1 MKDSDEFSFL
11 KETFKS
17 LGNQYFDSSEI
28 IIGPGDD
35 AGLVKNSQDTIYS
48 VDASVAGVHFPEN
61 LAAEHVAY
69 RSLSTAASDVVAC
82 GGSLK
87 WVLVSLTMDK
97 TDLHWMQEFVTGL
110 KVFSDEYSCPILG
123 GDLSKGKQCNIA
135 VTVCGKLDRQ
145 NFMQRSGARV
155 GDKIFV
161 TNELGLAKKGL
172 EEINSNP
179 KKLNLSSKNIA
190 KFIRPKLHLN
200 FGQEISYLANSCID
214 ISDGLISDLGH
225 ICEASEVGA
234 QLNADLI
241 PFEGEIEEALSW
253 GDDYELCFTAASGME
268 SKVEA
273 LGKKHGLK
281 ITQIGEIT
289 INLGVEVY
297 KDGNLVTF
305 KKTGYNHFDEQ

>member
-61 LAAEHVAY
+61 LAAEHVAF

-82 GGSLK
+82 GGALK
-87 WVLVSLTMDK
+87 WILVSLTVDNV
-97 TDLHWMQEFVTGL
+97 DLHWMQEFVKGL
-110 KVFSDEYSCPILG
+110 KDFSDEYSCPILG

-135 VTVCGKLDRQ
+135 VTVCGKLNRQ
-145 NFMQRSGARV
+145 NFMKRSGAKV

-172 EEINSNP
+172 EEINLNP
-179 KKLNLSSKNIA
+179 EEINLSSKNVI

-200 FGQEISYLANSCID
+200 FGQEISHLVNSCID

-225 ICEASEVGA
+225 ICEASYVGA
-234 QLNADLI
+234 QLNADSI
-241 PFEGEIEEALSW
+241 PFEGVIDEALSW
-253 GDDYELCFTAASGME
+253 GDDYELCFTAAAGME
-268 SKVEA
+268 SEVEA
-273 LGKKHGLK
+273 LGKKYGLR

-289 INLGVEVY
+289 TNLGVEVY
-297 KDGNLVTF
+297 KNGHLVTF
-305 KKTGYNHFDEQ
+305 KKTGYNHFDE

>member
-35 AGLVKNSQDTIYS
+35 AGLVKNSQETVYS

-61 LAAEHVAY
+61 LAAQHIAF

-82 GGSLK
+82 GGALK
-87 WVLVSLTMDK
+87 WVLVSLT
-97 TDLHWMQEFVTGL
+97 TDRADLNWMKEFVKGL
-110 KVFSDEYSCPILG
+110 KDFSDEYSCPILG
-123 GDLSKGKQCNIA
+123 GDLSRGKQCNIA
-135 VTVCGKLDRQ
+135 ITVCGKLDQQ
-145 NFMQRSGARV
+145 NFMKRSGAEV

-172 EEINSNP
+172 EEI
-179 KKLNLSSKNIA
+179 KLNPEDLDFTSKNIS
-190 KFIRPKLHLN
+190 KFIRPKLHFN
-200 FGQEISYLANSCID
+200 FGQEISHYANSCID

-225 ICEASEVGA
+225 ICEASNVGA

-241 PFEGEIEEALSW
+241 PVEGEIEDALTW
-253 GDDYELCFTAASGME
+253 GDDYELCFTVPSEME
-268 SKVEA
+268 SKIES
-273 LGKKHGLK
+273 LGKKHGLE

-289 INLGVEVY
+289 KTSEVEVF
-297 KDGNLVTF
+297 KDCRLVTF
-305 KKTGYNHFDEQ
+305 KKRGYNHFDE

>member
-61 LAAEHVAY
+61 LAAEHVAF

-82 GGSLK
+82 GGALK
-87 WVLVSLTMDK
+87 WILVSLTVDNV
-97 TDLHWMQEFVTGL
+97 DLHWMQEFVKGL
-110 KVFSDEYSCPILG
+110 KDFSDEYSCPILG

-135 VTVCGKLDRQ
+135 VTVCGKLNQQ
-145 NFMQRSGARV
+145 NFMKRSGAKI

-172 EEINSNP
+172 EEINLNP
-179 KKLNLSSKNIA
+179 EEINFSSKNVI
-190 KFIRPKLHLN
+190 KFIRPKLYFN
-200 FGQEISYLANSCID
+200 FGQEISHLVNSCID

-225 ICEASEVGA
+225 ICEASDVGA
-234 QLNADLI
+234 QLNADSI
-241 PFEGEIEEALSW
+241 PFEGEIDEALSW
-253 GDDYELCFTAASGME
+253 GDDYELCFTAAAGME
-268 SKVEA
+268 SDLEA
-273 LGKKHGLK
+273 LGKKHGLR

-289 INLGVEVY
+289 TNLGVEVY
-297 KDGNLVTF
+297 KNGHLVTF
-305 KKTGYNHFDEQ
+305 KKTGYNHFDE

>member
-61 LAAEHVAY
+61 LAAEHAAY

-82 GGSLK
+82 GGALK
-87 WVLVSLTMDK
+87 WVLVSLTVSN
-97 TDLHWMQEFVTGL
+97 TDLCWMQDFVKGV
-110 KVFSDEYSCPILG
+110 KDFSDEYCCPILG

-135 VTVCGKLDRQ
+135 VTVCGQLNQ
-145 NFMQRSGARV
+145 ENFMKRSGARV

-172 EEINSNP
+172 EEISSNP
-179 KKLNLSSKNIA
+179 GELNLSSKNVA
-190 KFIRPKLHLN
+190 KFIRPKLHFN
-200 FGQEISYLANSCID
+200 FGQEISHLANSCID

-225 ICEASEVGA
+225 ICEASDVGA

-253 GDDYELCFTAASGME
+253 GDDYELCFTAASGMK
-268 SKVEA
+268 SRIEA
-273 LGKKHGLK
+273 LGKKHALK
-281 ITQIGEIT
+281 ITQIGEIKV
-289 INLGVEVY
+289 NLGVEVY
-297 KDGNLVTF
+297 KDGRLVTF
-305 KKTGYNHFDEQ
+305 KKTGYNHFDE

>member
-17 LGNQYFDSSEI
+17 LGNQYFGSSEI

-61 LAAEHVAY
+61 LAAEHVAF

-82 GGSLK
+82 GGALK
-87 WVLVSLTMDK
+87 WILVSLTVDDV
-97 TDLHWMQEFVTGL
+97 DLRWMQEFVKGL
-110 KVFSDEYSCPILG
+110 KNFSDEYSCPILG

-135 VTVCGKLDRQ
+135 VTVCGKLNRK
-145 NFMQRSGARV
+145 NFMKRSGAKI

-172 EEINSNP
+172 EEINLNP
-179 KKLNLSSKNIA
+179 KEINFSSKNVI
-190 KFIRPKLHLN
+190 KFIRPKLYFN
-200 FGQEISYLANSCID
+200 FGQEISHFVNSCID
-214 ISDGLISDLGH
+214 ISDGLLSDLGH
-225 ICEASEVGA
+225 ICEASDVGA
-234 QLNADLI
+234 QLNADSI
-241 PFEGEIEEALSW
+241 PFEGEIDEALSW
-253 GDDYELCFTAASGME
+253 GDDYELCFTAAAGME
-268 SKVEA
+268 SEVEA
-273 LGKKHGLK
+273 LGKKHGLRV
-281 ITQIGEIT
+281 TQIGEIT

-297 KDGNLVTF
+297 KDGHLLTF
-305 KKTGYNHFDEQ
+305 KKTGYNHFDE

>member
-61 LAAEHVAY
+61 LAAEHVAF

-82 GGSLK
+82 GGALK
-87 WVLVSLTMDK
+87 WILVSLTVDNV
-97 TDLHWMQEFVTGL
+97 DLHWMQKFVKGL
-110 KVFSDEYSCPILG
+110 KNFSDEYSCPILG

-135 VTVCGKLDRQ
+135 VTVCGKLNKQ
-145 NFMQRSGARV
+145 NFMKRSGAKI

-172 EEINSNP
+172 EEINLNP
-179 KKLNLSSKNIA
+179 EEINLSSKNVI

-200 FGQEISYLANSCID
+200 FGQEISHLVNSCID

-225 ICEASEVGA
+225 ICEASDVGA
-234 QLNADLI
+234 QLNADSI
-241 PFEGEIEEALSW
+241 PFEGVIEEALSW
-253 GDDYELCFTAASGME
+253 GDDYELCFTAAAGME
-268 SKVEA
+268 SEVEA
-273 LGKKHGLK
+273 LGKKYGLR

-289 INLGVEVY
+289 TNLGVEVY
-297 KDGNLVTF
+297 KNGHLVNF
-305 KKTGYNHFDEQ
+305 KKTGYNHFDE

>member
-61 LAAEHVAY
+61 LAAEHVAF

-82 GGSLK
+82 GGALK
-87 WVLVSLTMDK
+87 WILVSLTVDNV
-97 TDLHWMQEFVTGL
+97 DLRWMQEFVKGL
-110 KVFSDEYSCPILG
+110 KNFSDEYSCPILG

-135 VTVCGKLDRQ
+135 VTVCGKLNQQ
-145 NFMQRSGARV
+145 NFMKRSGAKI

-172 EEINSNP
+172 EEINLNP
-179 KKLNLSSKNIA
+179 EEINFSSKNVI
-190 KFIRPKLHLN
+190 KFIRPKLYFN
-200 FGQEISYLANSCID
+200 FGQEISHLVNSCID
-214 ISDGLISDLGH
+214 VSDGLISDLGH
-225 ICEASEVGA
+225 ICEASDVGA
-234 QLNADLI
+234 QLNADSI
-241 PFEGEIEEALSW
+241 PFEGEIDEALSW
-253 GDDYELCFTAASGME
+253 GDDYELCFTAAAGME
-268 SKVEA
+268 SEVEA
-273 LGKKHGLK
+273 LGKKHGLRV
-281 ITQIGEIT
+281 TQIGEIT
-289 INLGVEVY
+289 LNLGVEVY
-297 KDGNLVTF
+297 KDGHLVTF
-305 KKTGYNHFDEQ
+305 KKKGYNHFDE

>member
-61 LAAEHVAY
+61 LAAEHVAF

-82 GGSLK
+82 GGALK
-87 WVLVSLTMDK
+87 WILVSLTVDNV
-97 TDLHWMQEFVTGL
+97 DLHWMQEFVKGL
-110 KVFSDEYSCPILG
+110 KNFSDEYSCPILG

-135 VTVCGKLDRQ
+135 VTVCGKLNQQ
-145 NFMQRSGARV
+145 NFMKRSGAKI

-172 EEINSNP
+172 EEINLNP
-179 KKLNLSSKNIA
+179 EEINFSSKNVI
-190 KFIRPKLHLN
+190 KFIRPKLYFN
-200 FGQEISYLANSCID
+200 FGQEISHLVNSCID
-214 ISDGLISDLGH
+214 VSDGLISDLGH
-225 ICEASEVGA
+225 ICEASDVGA
-234 QLNADLI
+234 QLNADSI
-241 PFEGEIEEALSW
+241 PFEGEIDEALSW
-253 GDDYELCFTAASGME
+253 GDDYELCFTATAGME
-268 SKVEA
+268 SEVEA
-273 LGKKHGLK
+273 LGKKHGLRV
-281 ITQIGEIT
+281 TQIGEIT
-289 INLGVEVY
+289 INSGVEVY
-297 KDGNLVTF
+297 KDGHLVTF
-305 KKTGYNHFDEQ
+305 KKKGYNHFDE

>member
-61 LAAEHVAY
+61 LAAEHVAF

-82 GGSLK
+82 GGALK
-87 WVLVSLTMDK
+87 WILVSLTVDNV
-97 TDLHWMQEFVTGL
+97 DLHWMQEFVKGL
-110 KVFSDEYSCPILG
+110 KNFSDEYSCPILG

-135 VTVCGKLDRQ
+135 VTVCGKLNQQ
-145 NFMQRSGARV
+145 NFMKRSGAKI

-172 EEINSNP
+172 EEINLNP
-179 KKLNLSSKNIA
+179 EEINFSSKNVI
-190 KFIRPKLHLN
+190 KFIRPKLYFN
-200 FGQEISYLANSCID
+200 FGQEISHLVNSCID

-225 ICEASEVGA
+225 ICEASDVGA
-234 QLNADLI
+234 QLNADSI
-241 PFEGEIEEALSW
+241 PFEGVIDEALSW
-253 GDDYELCFTAASGME
+253 GDDYELCFTAAAGME
-268 SKVEA
+268 SEVEA
-273 LGKKHGLK
+273 LGKKYGLR

-289 INLGVEVY
+289 TNLGVEVY
-297 KDGNLVTF
+297 KNGHLVTF
-305 KKTGYNHFDEQ
+305 KKTGYNHFDE

>member
-61 LAAEHVAY
+61 LAAEHVAF

-82 GGSLK
+82 GGALK
-87 WVLVSLTMDK
+87 WILVSLTVDDV
-97 TDLHWMQEFVTGL
+97 DLRWMQEFVKGL
-110 KVFSDEYSCPILG
+110 KNFSDEYSCPILG

-135 VTVCGKLDRQ
+135 VTVCGKLNRK
-145 NFMQRSGARV
+145 NFMKRSGAKI

-172 EEINSNP
+172 EEINLNP
-179 KKLNLSSKNIA
+179 EEINFSSKNVI
-190 KFIRPKLHLN
+190 KFIRPKLYFN
-200 FGQEISYLANSCID
+200 FGQEISHLVNSCID
-214 ISDGLISDLGH
+214 VSDGLISDLGH
-225 ICEASEVGA
+225 ICEASDVGA
-234 QLNADLI
+234 QLNADSI
-241 PFEGEIEEALSW
+241 PFEGVIDEALSW
-253 GDDYELCFTAASGME
+253 GDDYELCFTAAPGME
-268 SKVEA
+268 SEVEA
-273 LGKKHGLK
+273 LGKKHGLRV
-281 ITQIGEIT
+281 TQIGEIT

-297 KDGNLVTF
+297 KDGHLVTF
-305 KKTGYNHFDEQ
+305 KKKGYNHFDD

>member
-61 LAAEHVAY
+61 LAAEHVAF

-82 GGSLK
+82 GGALK
-87 WVLVSLTMDK
+87 WILVSLTVDNV
-97 TDLHWMQEFVTGL
+97 DLHWMQEFVKGL
-110 KVFSDEYSCPILG
+110 KNFSDEYSCPILG

-135 VTVCGKLDRQ
+135 VTVCGKLNKQ
-145 NFMQRSGARV
+145 NFMKRSGAKI

-172 EEINSNP
+172 EEINLNP
-179 KKLNLSSKNIA
+179 EEINLSSKNVI

-200 FGQEISYLANSCID
+200 FGQEISHLVNSCID

-225 ICEASEVGA
+225 ICEASDVGA
-234 QLNADLI
+234 QLNADSI
-241 PFEGEIEEALSW
+241 PFEGVIDEALSW
-253 GDDYELCFTAASGME
+253 GDDYELCFTAAAGME
-268 SKVEA
+268 SEVEA
-273 LGKKHGLK
+273 LGKKYGLR

-289 INLGVEVY
+289 TNLGVEVY
-297 KDGNLVTF
+297 KNGHLVTF
-305 KKTGYNHFDEQ
+305 KKTGYNHFDE

>member
-61 LAAEHVAY
+61 LSAEHVAF

-82 GGSLK
+82 GGALK
-87 WVLVSLTMDK
+87 WILVSLTVDDV
-97 TDLHWMQEFVTGL
+97 DLRWMQEFVKGL
-110 KVFSDEYSCPILG
+110 KNFSDEYSCPILG

-135 VTVCGKLDRQ
+135 VTVCGKLNRK
-145 NFMQRSGARV
+145 NFMKRSGAKI

-172 EEINSNP
+172 EEINLNP
-179 KKLNLSSKNIA
+179 EEINFSSKNVI
-190 KFIRPKLHLN
+190 KFIRPKLYFN
-200 FGQEISYLANSCID
+200 FGQEISHFVNSCID
-214 ISDGLISDLGH
+214 ISDGLLSDLGH
-225 ICEASEVGA
+225 ICEASDVGA
-234 QLNADLI
+234 QLNADSI
-241 PFEGEIEEALSW
+241 PFEGEIDEALSW
-253 GDDYELCFTAASGME
+253 GDDYELCFTAAAGME
-268 SKVEA
+268 SEVEA
-273 LGKKHGLK
+273 LGKKHGLRV
-281 ITQIGEIT
+281 TQIGEIT

-297 KDGNLVTF
+297 KDGHLLTF
-305 KKTGYNHFDEQ
+305 KKTGYNHFDE

>member
-61 LAAEHVAY
+61 LAAEHVAF

-82 GGSLK
+82 GGALK
-87 WVLVSLTMDK
+87 WILVSLTVDDV
-97 TDLHWMQEFVTGL
+97 DLHWMEEFVKGL
-110 KVFSDEYSCPILG
+110 KDFSDEYSCPILG

-135 VTVCGKLDRQ
+135 VTVCGKLNRQ
-145 NFMQRSGARV
+145 NFMKRSGAKV

-172 EEINSNP
+172 EEINLNP
-179 KKLNLSSKNIA
+179 EEINLSSKNVI

-200 FGQEISYLANSCID
+200 FGQEISHLVNSCID

-225 ICEASEVGA
+225 ICEASDVGA
-234 QLNADLI
+234 QLNADSI
-241 PFEGEIEEALSW
+241 PFEGVIDEALSW
-253 GDDYELCFTAASGME
+253 GDDYELCFTAAAGME
-268 SKVEA
+268 SEVEA
-273 LGKKHGLK
+273 LGKKYGLR

-289 INLGVEVY
+289 TNLGVEVY
-297 KDGNLVTF
+297 KNGHLVTF
-305 KKTGYNHFDEQ
+305 KKTGYNHFDE

>member
-61 LAAEHVAY
+61 LAAEHAAY

-82 GGSLK
+82 GGALK
-87 WVLVSLTMDK
+87 WVLVSLTVSN
-97 TDLHWMQEFVTGL
+97 TDLCWMQDFVKGV
-110 KVFSDEYSCPILG
+110 KDFSDEYCCPILG

-135 VTVCGKLDRQ
+135 VTVCGQLNQ
-145 NFMQRSGARV
+145 ENFMKRSGARV

-172 EEINSNP
+172 EEISSNP
-179 KKLNLSSKNIA
+179 GELNLSSKNVA
-190 KFIRPKLHLN
+190 KFIRPKLHFN
-200 FGQEISYLANSCID
+200 FGQEISHLANSCID

-225 ICEASEVGA
+225 ICEASDVGA

-253 GDDYELCFTAASGME
+253 GDDYELCFTAASGMK
-268 SKVEA
+268 SRIEA
-273 LGKKHGLK
+273 LEKKHALK
-281 ITQIGEIT
+281 ITQIGEIKV
-289 INLGVEVY
+289 NLGVEVY
-297 KDGNLVTF
+297 KDGRLVTF
-305 KKTGYNHFDEQ
+305 KKTGYNHFDE

>member
-17 LGNQYFDSSEI
+17 LGNQYFGSSEI

-61 LAAEHVAY
+61 LAAEHVAF

-82 GGSLK
+82 GGALK
-87 WVLVSLTMDK
+87 WILVSLTVDDV
-97 TDLHWMQEFVTGL
+97 DLRWMQEFVKGL
-110 KVFSDEYSCPILG
+110 KNFSDEYSCPILG

-135 VTVCGKLDRQ
+135 VTVCGKLNRK
-145 NFMQRSGARV
+145 NFMKRSGAKV

-172 EEINSNP
+172 EEINLNP
-179 KKLNLSSKNIA
+179 KEINFSSKNVI
-190 KFIRPKLHLN
+190 KFIRPKLYFN
-200 FGQEISYLANSCID
+200 FGQEISHLVNSCID
-214 ISDGLISDLGH
+214 VSDGLIADLGH
-225 ICEASEVGA
+225 ICEASDVGA
-234 QLNADLI
+234 QLNADSI
-241 PFEGEIEEALSW
+241 PFEGEIDEALSW
-253 GDDYELCFTAASGME
+253 GDDYELCFTAAAGME
-268 SKVEA
+268 SEVEA
-273 LGKKHGLK
+273 LGKKHGLRV
-281 ITQIGEIT
+281 TQIGEIT

-297 KDGNLVTF
+297 KDGHLLTF
-305 KKTGYNHFDEQ
+305 KKTGYNHFDE

>member
-61 LAAEHVAY
+61 LAAEHAAY

-82 GGSLK
+82 GGALK
-87 WVLVSLTMDK
+87 WVLVSLTVSN
-97 TDLHWMQEFVTGL
+97 TDLCWMQDFVKGV
-110 KVFSDEYSCPILG
+110 KDFSDEYCCPILG

-135 VTVCGKLDRQ
+135 VTVCGQLNQ
-145 NFMQRSGARV
+145 ENFMKRSGARV

-172 EEINSNP
+172 EEISSNP
-179 KKLNLSSKNIA
+179 EELNLSSKNVT
-190 KFIRPKLHLN
+190 KFIRPKLHFN
-200 FGQEISYLANSCID
+200 FGQEISHLANSCID

-225 ICEASEVGA
+225 ICEASNVGA

-253 GDDYELCFTAASGME
+253 GDDYELCFTAASGMK
-268 SKVEA
+268 SRIEA
-273 LGKKHGLK
+273 LEKKHALK
-281 ITQIGEIT
+281 ITQIGEIKV
-289 INLGVEVY
+289 NLGVEVY
-297 KDGNLVTF
+297 KDGRLLTF
-305 KKTGYNHFDEQ
+305 KKTGYNHFDE

>member
-61 LAAEHVAY
+61 LSAEHVAF

-82 GGSLK
+82 GGALK
-87 WVLVSLTMDK
+87 WILVSLTVDDV
-97 TDLHWMQEFVTGL
+97 DLRWMQEFVKGL
-110 KVFSDEYSCPILG
+110 KNFSDEYSCPILG

-135 VTVCGKLDRQ
+135 VTVCGKLNRK
-145 NFMQRSGARV
+145 NFMKRSGAKI

-172 EEINSNP
+172 EEINLNP
-179 KKLNLSSKNIA
+179 EEINFSSKNVI
-190 KFIRPKLHLN
+190 KFIRPKLYFN
-200 FGQEISYLANSCID
+200 FGQEISHLVNSCID
-214 ISDGLISDLGH
+214 VSDGLISDLGH
-225 ICEASEVGA
+225 ICEASDVGA
-234 QLNADLI
+234 QLNADSI
-241 PFEGEIEEALSW
+241 PFEGEIDEALSW
-253 GDDYELCFTAASGME
+253 GDDYELCFTAAAGME
-268 SKVEA
+268 SEVEA
-273 LGKKHGLK
+273 LGKKHGLRV
-281 ITQIGEIT
+281 TQIGEIT

-297 KDGNLVTF
+297 KDGHLVTF
-305 KKTGYNHFDEQ
+305 KKTGYNHFDE

>member
-61 LAAEHVAY
+61 LAAEHVAF

-82 GGSLK
+82 GGALK
-87 WVLVSLTMDK
+87 WILVSLTVDNV
-97 TDLHWMQEFVTGL
+97 DLHWMQEFVKGL
-110 KVFSDEYSCPILG
+110 KNFSDEYSCPILG

-135 VTVCGKLDRQ
+135 VTVCGKLNQQ
-145 NFMQRSGARV
+145 NFMKRSGAKI

-172 EEINSNP
+172 EEINLNP
-179 KKLNLSSKNIA
+179 EEINLSSKNVI

-200 FGQEISYLANSCID
+200 FGQEISHLVNSCID

-225 ICEASEVGA
+225 ICEASDVGA
-234 QLNADLI
+234 QLNADSI
-241 PFEGEIEEALSW
+241 PFEGVIEEALSW
-253 GDDYELCFTAASGME
+253 GDDYELCFTAAAGME
-268 SKVEA
+268 SEVEA
-273 LGKKHGLK
+273 LGKKYGLR

-289 INLGVEVY
+289 TNLGVEVY
-297 KDGNLVTF
+297 KNGHLVNF
-305 KKTGYNHFDEQ
+305 KKTGYNHFDE

>member
-61 LAAEHVAY
+61 LAAEHVAF

-82 GGSLK
+82 GGALK
-87 WVLVSLTMDK
+87 WILVSLTVDNV
-97 TDLHWMQEFVTGL
+97 DLHWMQEFVKGL
-110 KVFSDEYSCPILG
+110 KDFSDEYSCPILG

-135 VTVCGKLDRQ
+135 VTVCGKLNQQ
-145 NFMQRSGARV
+145 NFMKRSGAKI

-172 EEINSNP
+172 EEINLNP
-179 KKLNLSSKNIA
+179 EEINFSSKNVI
-190 KFIRPKLHLN
+190 KFIRPKLYFN
-200 FGQEISYLANSCID
+200 FGQEISHLVNSCID

-225 ICEASEVGA
+225 ICEASDVGA
-234 QLNADLI
+234 QLNADSI
-241 PFEGEIEEALSW
+241 PFEGVIDEALSW
-253 GDDYELCFTAASGME
+253 GDDYELCFTAAAGME
-268 SKVEA
+268 SEVEA
-273 LGKKHGLK
+273 LGKKYGLR

-289 INLGVEVY
+289 TNLGVEVY
-297 KDGNLVTF
+297 KNGHLVTF
-305 KKTGYNHFDEQ
+305 KKTGYNHFDE

>member
-61 LAAEHVAY
+61 LSAEHVAF

-82 GGSLK
+82 GGALK
-87 WVLVSLTMDK
+87 WILVSLTVDDV
-97 TDLHWMQEFVTGL
+97 DLRWMQEFVKGL
-110 KVFSDEYSCPILG
+110 KNFSDEYSCPILG

-135 VTVCGKLDRQ
+135 VTVCGKLNRK
-145 NFMQRSGARV
+145 NFMKRSGAKI

-172 EEINSNP
+172 EEINLNP
-179 KKLNLSSKNIA
+179 EEINFSSKNVI
-190 KFIRPKLHLN
+190 KFIRPKLYFN
-200 FGQEISYLANSCID
+200 FGQEISHLVNSCID
-214 ISDGLISDLGH
+214 VSDGLISDLGH
-225 ICEASEVGA
+225 ICEASDVGA
-234 QLNADLI
+234 QLNADSI
-241 PFEGEIEEALSW
+241 PFEGEIDEALSW
-253 GDDYELCFTAASGME
+253 GDDYELCFTAAAGME
-268 SKVEA
+268 SEVEA
-273 LGKKHGLK
+273 LGKQHGLRV
-281 ITQIGEIT
+281 TQIGEIT

-297 KDGNLVTF
+297 KDGHLLTF
-305 KKTGYNHFDEQ
+305 KKTGYNHFDE

>member
-1 MKDSDEFSFL
+1 M
-11 KETFKS
+11 
-17 LGNQYFDSSEI
+17 
-28 IIGPGDD
+28 
-35 AGLVKNSQDTIYS
+35 
-48 VDASVAGVHFPEN
+48 
-61 LAAEHVAY
+61 
-69 RSLSTAASDVVAC
+69 VAC
-82 GGSLK
+82 GGALK
-87 WVLVSLTMDK
+87 WILVSLTVDDV
-97 TDLHWMQEFVTGL
+97 DLHWMEEFVKGL
-110 KVFSDEYSCPILG
+110 KDFSDEYSCPILG

-135 VTVCGKLDRQ
+135 VTVCGKLNQQ
-145 NFMQRSGARV
+145 NFMKRSGAKI

-172 EEINSNP
+172 EEINLNP
-179 KKLNLSSKNIA
+179 EEINFSSKNVI
-190 KFIRPKLHLN
+190 KFIRPKLYFN
-200 FGQEISYLANSCID
+200 FGQEISHLVNSCID

-225 ICEASEVGA
+225 ICEASNVGA

-253 GDDYELCFTAASGME
+253 GDDYELCFTAASGTE

-289 INLGVEVY
+289 KNLGVEVY

-305 KKTGYNHFDEQ
+305 KKTGYNLSLIHI

>member
-35 AGLVKNSQDTIYS
+35 AGLVKNSQETIYS

-61 LAAEHVAY
+61 LAAQHIAF

-82 GGSLK
+82 GGALK
-87 WVLVSLTMDK
+87 WVLVSLT
-97 TDLHWMQEFVTGL
+97 TDRADLNWMKEFVKGL
-110 KVFSDEYSCPILG
+110 KDFSDEYSCPILG
-123 GDLSKGKQCNIA
+123 GDLSRGKQCNIA
-135 VTVCGKLDRQ
+135 ITVCGKLDQQ
-145 NFMQRSGARV
+145 NFMKRSGAEV
-155 GDKIFV
+155 GYKIFV

-172 EEINSNP
+172 EEI
-179 KKLNLSSKNIA
+179 KLNPEDLDFTSKNIS
-190 KFIRPKLHLN
+190 KFIRPKLHFN
-200 FGQEISYLANSCID
+200 FGQEISHYANSCID

-225 ICEASEVGA
+225 ICEASNVGA

-241 PFEGEIEEALSW
+241 PVEGKIEDALTW
-253 GDDYELCFTAASGME
+253 GDDYELCFTAPSEMKLKIE
-268 SKVEA
+268 S
-273 LGKKHGLK
+273 LGKKYGLE

-289 INLGVEVY
+289 KTSEVEVF
-297 KDGNLVTF
+297 KDCRLVTF
-305 KKTGYNHFDEQ
+305 KKRGYNHFGE

>member
-61 LAAEHVAY
+61 LAAEHVAF

-82 GGSLK
+82 GGALK
-87 WVLVSLTMDK
+87 WILVSLTVDDV
-97 TDLHWMQEFVTGL
+97 DLRWMQEFVKGL
-110 KVFSDEYSCPILG
+110 KNFSDEYSCPILG

-135 VTVCGKLDRQ
+135 VTVCGKLNQQ
-145 NFMQRSGARV
+145 NFMKRSGAKI

-172 EEINSNP
+172 EEINLNP
-179 KKLNLSSKNIA
+179 EEINFSSKNVI
-190 KFIRPKLHLN
+190 KFIRPKLYFN
-200 FGQEISYLANSCID
+200 FGQEISHLVNSCID
-214 ISDGLISDLGH
+214 VSDGLISDLGH
-225 ICEASEVGA
+225 ICEASDVGA
-234 QLNADLI
+234 QLNADSI
-241 PFEGEIEEALSW
+241 PFEGEIDEALSW
-253 GDDYELCFTAASGME
+253 GDDYELCFTAAAGME
-268 SKVEA
+268 SEVEA
-273 LGKKHGLK
+273 LGKKHGLRV
-281 ITQIGEIT
+281 TQIGEIT

-297 KDGNLVTF
+297 KDGHLVTF
-305 KKTGYNHFDEQ
+305 KKKGYNHFDE

>member
-61 LAAEHVAY
+61 LAAEHVAF

-82 GGSLK
+82 GGALK
-87 WVLVSLTMDK
+87 WILVSLTVDNV
-97 TDLHWMQEFVTGL
+97 DLHWMQEFVKGL
-110 KVFSDEYSCPILG
+110 KDFSDEYSCPILG

-135 VTVCGKLDRQ
+135 VTVCGKLNRQ
-145 NFMQRSGARV
+145 NFMKRSGAKI

-172 EEINSNP
+172 EEINLNP
-179 KKLNLSSKNIA
+179 EEINFSSKNVI
-190 KFIRPKLHLN
+190 KFIRPKLYFN
-200 FGQEISYLANSCID
+200 FGQEISHLVNSCID

-225 ICEASEVGA
+225 ICEASDVGA
-234 QLNADLI
+234 QLNADSI
-241 PFEGEIEEALSW
+241 PFEGEIDEALSW
-253 GDDYELCFTAASGME
+253 GDDYELCFTAAAGME
-268 SKVEA
+268 SEVEA
-273 LGKKHGLK
+273 LGKKHGLR

-289 INLGVEVY
+289 TNLGVEVY
-297 KDGNLVTF
+297 KDGHLVTF
-305 KKTGYNHFDEQ
+305 KKRGYNHFDE

>member
-17 LGNQYFDSSEI
+17 LGNQYFGSSEI

-61 LAAEHVAY
+61 LSAEHVAF

-82 GGSLK
+82 GGALK
-87 WVLVSLTMDK
+87 WILVSLTVDDV
-97 TDLHWMQEFVTGL
+97 DLRWMQEFVKGL
-110 KVFSDEYSCPILG
+110 KNFSDEYSCPILG

-135 VTVCGKLDRQ
+135 VTVCGKLNRK
-145 NFMQRSGARV
+145 NFMKRSGAKI

-172 EEINSNP
+172 EEINLNP
-179 KKLNLSSKNIA
+179 EEINFSSKNVI
-190 KFIRPKLHLN
+190 KFIRPKLYFN
-200 FGQEISYLANSCID
+200 FGQEISHLVNSCID

-225 ICEASEVGA
+225 ICEASDVGA
-234 QLNADLI
+234 QLNADSI
-241 PFEGEIEEALSW
+241 PFEGEIDEALSW
-253 GDDYELCFTAASGME
+253 GDDYELCFTAAAGME
-268 SKVEA
+268 SEVEA
-273 LGKKHGLK
+273 LGKKHGLRV
-281 ITQIGEIT
+281 TQIGEIT

-297 KDGNLVTF
+297 KDGHLVTY
-305 KKTGYNHFDEQ
+305 KKKGYNHFDD

>member
-61 LAAEHVAY
+61 LAAEHVAF

-82 GGSLK
+82 GGALK
-87 WVLVSLTMDK
+87 WILVSLTVDNV
-97 TDLHWMQEFVTGL
+97 DLHWMQKFVKGL
-110 KVFSDEYSCPILG
+110 KNFSDEYSCPILG

-135 VTVCGKLDRQ
+135 VTVCGKLNKQ
-145 NFMQRSGARV
+145 NFMKRSGAKI

-172 EEINSNP
+172 EEINLNP
-179 KKLNLSSKNIA
+179 EEINLSSKNVI

-200 FGQEISYLANSCID
+200 FGQEISHLVNSCID

-225 ICEASEVGA
+225 ICEASDVGA
-234 QLNADLI
+234 QLNADSI
-241 PFEGEIEEALSW
+241 PFEGVIEEALSW
-253 GDDYELCFTAASGME
+253 GDDYELCFTAAAGME
-268 SKVEA
+268 SEVEA
-273 LGKKHGLK
+273 LGKKYGLR

-289 INLGVEVY
+289 TNLGVEVY
-297 KDGNLVTF
+297 KNGHLVTF
-305 KKTGYNHFDEQ
+305 KKTGYNHFDE

>member
-61 LAAEHVAY
+61 LAAEHVAF

-82 GGSLK
+82 GGALK
-87 WVLVSLTMDK
+87 WILVSLTVDNV
-97 TDLHWMQEFVTGL
+97 DLHWMQEFVKGL
-110 KVFSDEYSCPILG
+110 KNFSDEYSCPILG

-135 VTVCGKLDRQ
+135 VTVCGKLNQQ
-145 NFMQRSGARV
+145 NFMKRSGAKI

-172 EEINSNP
+172 EEINLNP
-179 KKLNLSSKNIA
+179 EEINFSSKNVI
-190 KFIRPKLHLN
+190 KFIRPKLYFN
-200 FGQEISYLANSCID
+200 FGQEISHLVNSCID

-225 ICEASEVGA
+225 ICEASDVGA
-234 QLNADLI
+234 QLNADSI
-241 PFEGEIEEALSW
+241 PFEGEIDEALSW
-253 GDDYELCFTAASGME
+253 GDDYELCFTAAAGME
-268 SKVEA
+268 SEVEA
-273 LGKKHGLK
+273 LGKKHGLR

-289 INLGVEVY
+289 TNLGVEVY
-297 KDGNLVTF
+297 KDGHLVTF
-305 KKTGYNHFDEQ
+305 KKRGYNHFDE

>member
-61 LAAEHVAY
+61 LAAEHVAF

-82 GGSLK
+82 GGALK
-87 WVLVSLTMDK
+87 WILVSLTVDNV
-97 TDLHWMQEFVTGL
+97 DLHWMQEFVKGL
-110 KVFSDEYSCPILG
+110 KNFSDEYSCPILG

-135 VTVCGKLDRQ
+135 VTVCGKLNQQ
-145 NFMQRSGARV
+145 NFMKRSGAKI

-172 EEINSNP
+172 EEINLNP
-179 KKLNLSSKNIA
+179 EEINLSSKNVI

-200 FGQEISYLANSCID
+200 FGQEISHLVNSCID

-225 ICEASEVGA
+225 ICEASDVGA
-234 QLNADLI
+234 QLNADSI
-241 PFEGEIEEALSW
+241 PFEGVIDEALSW
-253 GDDYELCFTAASGME
+253 GDDYELCFTAAAGME
-268 SKVEA
+268 SEVEA
-273 LGKKHGLK
+273 LGKKYGLR

-289 INLGVEVY
+289 TNLGVEVY
-297 KDGNLVTF
+297 KNGHLVTF

>member
-61 LAAEHVAY
+61 LAAEHVAF

-82 GGSLK
+82 GGALK
-87 WVLVSLTMDK
+87 WILVSLTVDNV
-97 TDLHWMQEFVTGL
+97 DLHWMQEFVKGL
-110 KVFSDEYSCPILG
+110 KNFSDEYSCPILG

-135 VTVCGKLDRQ
+135 VTVCGKLNRQ
-145 NFMQRSGARV
+145 NFMKRSGAKI

-172 EEINSNP
+172 EEINLNP
-179 KKLNLSSKNIA
+179 EEINLSSKNVI

-200 FGQEISYLANSCID
+200 FGQEISHLVNSCID

-225 ICEASEVGA
+225 ICEASDVGA
-234 QLNADLI
+234 QLNADSI
-241 PFEGEIEEALSW
+241 PFEGVIDEALSW
-253 GDDYELCFTAASGME
+253 GDDYELCFTAAAGME
-268 SKVEA
+268 SEVEA
-273 LGKKHGLK
+273 LGKKYGLR

-289 INLGVEVY
+289 TNLGVEVY
-297 KDGNLVTF
+297 KNGHLVNF
-305 KKTGYNHFDEQ
+305 KKTGYNHFDE